1 MGKVHYQL
9 ITTYYRLMRK
19 LRSAGVNPSPQQLR
33 SAADKLALMNPLP
46 MGAKFGDTELGGVKC
61 GHAYHRKRNTN
72 RILFVIHGGGF
83 AFGSFLTHR
92 AMISYLTRL
101 TGYECYSP
109 EYRLAPEH
117 PFPIPLEDCYSAYM
131 GLCERHPDAR
141 ITVMGDSAGGN
152 LAASLVLLIRER
164 EKRMPVNVVLMS
176 PWLDLSPESESVK
189 KNRDQDSLFDK
200 SDLLHYS
207 AMYLGGEDA
216 DNQLASPL
224 RGNLTGFP
232 PTLIQVAQ
240 NELLYFD
247 SEQFAEMLTAA
258 GVEVTCAT
266 YPMLFHSWQLFP
278 HLVPEAKQALDQV
291 GEFISSSVPVLDQ
304 AQ

>member
-1 MGKVHYQL
+1 
-9 ITTYYRLMRK
+9 
-19 LRSAGVNPSPQQLR
+19 
-33 SAADKLALMNPLP
+33 
-46 MGAKFGDTELGGVKC
+46 
-61 GHAYHRKRNTN
+61 
-72 RILFVIHGGGF
+72 
-83 AFGSFLTHR
+83 
-92 AMISYLTRL
+92 
-101 TGYECYSP
+101 
-109 EYRLAPEH
+109 
-117 PFPIPLEDCYSAYM
+117 
-131 GLCERHPDAR
+131 
-141 ITVMGDSAGGN
+141 MGDSAGGN

-247 SEQFAEMLTAA
+247 SEQFAEKLTAA